1 MIAAV
6 RGRIDWMG
14 ADSVIIE
21 VGGVSLRI
29 FVPGNLVNSLGEV
42 GSETKLYTHL
52 YVREDQLTLYGFR
65 SQDELT
71 LFETLIGVA
80 GVGPR
85 AALNMLSVASA
96 EDVHL
101 AIVQSDVDFLKKVP
115 GIGAKTA
122 SRIVL
127 ELKDKLVES
136 KPTKIPAALTL
147 GNPNA
152 KSPVANVERKQVIE
166 ALMGLG
172 YTSAE
177 VQGALAALP
186 AGQTLSV
193 EEQVLAALRYLG
205 Q

>member
-1 MIAAV
+1 MIAAI

-186 AGQTLSV
+186 AGQMLSV